1 MVDIKSTIAKNIAR
15 LRQRKGMTQIELA
28 EQLNYS
34 DKAVSKWER
43 GESLPDISVL
53 LEIAKLFEV
62 TLDYLVQEEHKE
74 KQPKRKKEPLS
85 ARYNR
90 GFITGVSLMLV
101 WLLALLAFVVI
112 SLLVEGNQGQW
123 TAFLYAIPICLVAW
137 LTFNSTWFDTRV
149 NYLIVS
155 LLMWSCLAC
164 IHVSLLVFAGRNTWL
179 LYLLGIPGQI
189 IILMWMGI
197 KPRSKEAPGA
207 KETET
212 AGK

>member
-1 MVDIKSTIAKNIAR
+1 MVDIKGTIAKNIAR
-15 LRQRKGMTQIELA
+15 LRQGKGMTQIELA

-53 LEIAKLFEV
+53 LEISKLFEV
-62 TLDYLVQEEHKE
+62 TLDYLVQEEHAA
-74 KQPKRKKEPLS
+74 PKPKKKKEPLA

-90 GFITGVSLMLV
+90 GFITGVSVMLV
-101 WLLALLAFVVI
+101 WFIALFAFVVV
-112 SLLVEGNQGQW
+112 SLVVEGNQGQW
-123 TAFLYAIPICLVAW
+123 LSFLYALPICFVVW

-149 NYLIVS
+149 NYLIIS
-155 LLMWSCLAC
+155 LLMWSGLTC
-164 IHVSLLVFAGRNTWL
+164 IHVSLYVFCSMNAWL

-197 KPRSKEAPGA
+197 KPRPKEKPAV
-207 KETET
+207 KETKKAER
-212 AGK
+212 